1 MATENE
7 RGRKIEMHMH
17 SNPTFNLGP
26 QSGGGVRQPEI
37 GGPDKVTMIIN
48 SGEYQR
54 VSYAIS
60 IAKVAAAL
68 DMEVHMLFTYKGL
81 ERLIKGRSDEL
92 GNVTDANFLK
102 KIKDALEKDKI
113 SKLSEDLVDANK
125 IGVRIYACVTAMS
138 IMNVKDEEL
147 IKEVNQVMGLSQF
160 LELSRGSIT
169 YYV

>member
-37 GGPDKVTMIIN
+37 GGPDKVTMIII